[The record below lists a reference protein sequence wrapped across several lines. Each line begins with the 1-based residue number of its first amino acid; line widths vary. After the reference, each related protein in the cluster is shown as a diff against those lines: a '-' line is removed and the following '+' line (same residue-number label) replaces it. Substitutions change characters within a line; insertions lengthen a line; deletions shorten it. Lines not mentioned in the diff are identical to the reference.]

1 MKTIFLVA
9 ASWIFG
15 DKYNNIKLKI
25 KLDKY
30 LMRYFILVSIS
41 FVLILYD

>member
-15 DKYNNIKLKI
+15 DKYNNI